1 MTRTPSDTPIPV
13 QVAPATQRAYAADWH
28 AFASWCQAHGESA
41 LPAEPQTVL
50 QWLTHQVEARYAT
63 ATITRRLLTV
73 RRAHRVV
80 ASHVR
85 CNSDTGVGS

>member
-50 QWLTHQVEARYAT
+50 QLGGMLHPT
-63 ATITRRLLTV
+63 AIP
-73 RRAHRVV
+73 VV
-80 ASHVR
+80 A
-85 CNSDTGVGS
+85 DVGQSTCSKQQGDVQGDHYLADPGGISV